1 MKQQPKTPNLQRNLA
16 LLDLTP
22 AELPVGK
29 QRDLALA
36 LVQLLLSA
44 ATESAVPQTGGD
56 DEPQANF

>member
-1 MKQQPKTPNLQRNLA
+1 MKQEPKPPNLQRNLP

-44 ATESAVPQTGGD
+44 ASESAVPQTGGD
-56 DEPQANF
+56 DEPEVDF